1 MFVMPRLLSFLLAI
15 TLSGLMLL
23 GIAVAT
29 VWISLGDELPS
40 VETLRDVRLQVPLR
54 VYSSE
59 GDLIAEYGEQ
69 RREPVTREEIPESMV
84 QAILAV
90 EDANFY
96 SHTGVDIFGLTR
108 ALISLI
114 QTGEKQ
120 QGGSTITMQLA
131 RNFFLSPEK
140 SYKRK
145 AQEILLAMRIEQELT
160 KDEILTLYL
169 NKVFLG
175 HRSYGIKAAAYTYY
189 QRNLDEL
196 TIAELAMIA
205 GLPKAPSTSNP
216 LSNPERAIQRR
227 NHVLERMFIEGFI
240 DKATRDEQQAA
251 PITATRYQP
260 NVILEADYVGEMVR
274 ADMLNRY
281 GDAAYIDGYRVYTT
295 VRSPAQRAANQA
307 VRDALDAYDMR
318 HGYRGAE
325 LQLDNWQDRNARR
338 QQLES
343 MLTIGSLIP
352 AVVIDLPDEKTALV
366 EILNGDQLLVP
377 WDGLKWAAP
386 YVSANS
392 TGRAPSKASEVVS
405 PGDVIRIQQRTRDTG
420 ESYWR
425 LAQIPSAQAA
435 LISLNPT
442 DGGIVALAGGYDF
455 YHSKFNRVTQAKRQ
469 SGSGFKGIV
478 YAAAL
483 AAGYQPASIINDAPI
498 VVSDPTLP
506 DGYWRP
512 SNFNREFS
520 GPTPLR
526 VGLAASKN
534 LVSIRLLRSIDLNF
548 SLDYMTNFGFTR
560 EMLPPG
566 LALALGSGEVTPLE
580 MARAYSVF
588 ANGGFLITPYLVER
602 IEQDGTAGAPATV
615 VFTADPLIACD
626 DCMGVQ
632 LAPRTITPQNSF
644 LMYNMLR
651 EVVKAG
657 TARRAL
663 ELNRTDL
670 AGKTGTTNEYK
681 DAWFNGFNQSLVAV
695 SWVGNDDSTTLG
707 SMEQGGRAALPI
719 WIDYMR
725 VALEGVPD
733 TLPEVPEGV
742 QLSANGVDYEDLT
755 VVPIFDASLLRE
767 VDSEP
772 AVEDDLF

>member
-1 MFVMPRLLSFLLAI
+1 MFLMPRILTFLAAILLSGF
-15 TLSGLMLL
+15 MLL
-23 GIAVAT
+23 VVAVAA
-29 VWISLGDELPS
+29 VWIYLGDELPS
-40 VETLRDVRLQVPLR
+40 VETLREVRLQVPLR

-69 RREPVTREEIPESMV
+69 RREPVSREAIPDAMV

-96 SHTGVDIFGLTR
+96 SHTGVDIIGLTR
-108 ALISLI
+108 AAISLI

-145 AQEILLAMRIEQELT
+145 AQEILLAMRIEQELS

-189 QRNLDEL
+189 QRNLDQL
-196 TIAELAMIA
+196 SLAETAMIA
-205 GLPKAPSTSNP
+205 GLPKAPSANNP
-216 LSNPERAIQRR
+216 LSNPERAVQRR
-227 NHVLERMFIEGFI
+227 NHVLERMYIEGFI

-251 PITATRYQP
+251 PVTATRYQA
-260 NVILEADYVGEMVR
+260 NVELEADYVGEMVR
-274 ADMLNRY
+274 AEMLERF
-281 GDAAYIDGYRVYTT
+281 GEAAYTDGYRVNTT
-295 VRSPAQRAANQA
+295 LRAEAQRAANEA
-307 VRDALDAYDMR
+307 VRDALNDYDRR

-325 LQLDNWQDRNARR
+325 AQLDDWSNPQARR
-338 QQLES
+338 AQLER
-343 MLTIGSLIP
+343 MLTVGELMP
-352 AVVIDLPDEKTALV
+352 AVVVALPDEQSALV
-366 EILNGDQLLVP
+366 EVYDGSQHLIP
-377 WDGLKWAAP
+377 WDGLKWAAR
-386 YVSANS
+386 YVSVNS
-392 TGRAPSKASEVVS
+392 VTRAPSKAADVVA
-405 PGDVIRIQQRTRDTG
+405 PGDVIRIQQYTPDSGDT
-420 ESYWR
+420 YWR
-425 LAQIPSAQAA
+425 LAQIPTAQAA
-435 LISLNPT
+435 LIALNPY
-442 DGGIVALAGGYDF
+442 DGGIVSLTGGYDF
-455 YHSKFNRVTQAKRQ
+455 YQSKFNRVTQAKRQ

-483 AAGYQPASIINDAPI
+483 AAGYQPTSIINDAPI
-498 VVSDPTLP
+498 VVSDPTLE
-506 DGYWRP
+506 DGFWRP

-548 SLDYMTNFGFTR
+548 SLDYMGNFGFTR

-566 LALALGSGEVTPLE
+566 LALALGSGEVTPME

-588 ANGGFLITPYLVER
+588 ANGGFLVTPYLIER
-602 IEQDGTAGAPATV
+602 IEQDGTGNEPSQV
-615 VFTADPLIACD
+615 IFTAEPLIACD

-651 EVVKAG
+651 EVIKTG

-663 ELNRTDL
+663 SLNRTDL

-695 SWVGNDDSTTLG
+695 SWVGNDNSTSLG
-707 SMEQGGRAALPI
+707 NQEQGGRAALPI

-725 VALEGVPD
+725 VALAGMPD
-733 TLPEVPEGV
+733 VLPLMPEGV
-742 QLSANGVDYEDLT
+742 QLSNNGLDYEDLT
-755 VVPIFDASLLRE
+755 VVPIFDASLPRE
-767 VDSEP
+767 IDAEP
-772 AVEDDLF
+772 TAEDELF